1 MSRKLLPV
9 GTILNRYRIEG
20 IIGEGGFG
28 VTYLAMEPVQQSF
41 VAIKEYFPKRFA
53 NRQGSSS
60 ILPNSSIEDQRVF
73 KWGLKRFLDEAKVL
87 ARLDHPSIIKVQ
99 RFFELHGTAYL
110 VMDYCEGKP
119 LDKYVDEG
127 TVGSPRRVFQIYTAL
142 INALE
147 HVHQQGI
154 IHGDLKPS
162 NIMVRS
168 DGTPVLLD
176 FGSARQEMLRIAVG
190 QVSDG
195 YSPPEFYGTS
205 GKVGPWSDIYGLAA
219 TFYRLITGVKVSVA
233 TDRTSLDSYTS
244 ATTLVT
250 DGYSPKFLE
259 LIDNSLKLT
268 TSERP
273 QSIASLRRLLPG
285 SENFSNRHKADKDLR
300 VEQSVLEYASSS
312 TFNWKP
318 VAIALGILILFWGG
332 FAALNRTTEE
342 SREAEFAPRVSP
354 IQIEE
359 SPLVAESPAK
369 TSRSFSPTQVANP
382 DLQQALT
389 YLVKVSTSS
398 EISWHSIPQTEQAGR
413 SFRYVMSEISK
424 QLDLADERKAMTY
437 NKNTDELLIRNFSI
451 GGIKTLGFTATDA
464 KCNMSPI
471 GPAAASCR
479 QYGKDFKC
487 RYKDLQVKYENTC
500 LSAFSLQ

>member
-1 MSRKLLPV
+1 
-9 GTILNRYRIEG
+9 
-20 IIGEGGFG
+20 
-28 VTYLAMEPVQQSF
+28 
-41 VAIKEYFPKRFA
+41 
-53 NRQGSSS
+53 
-60 ILPNSSIEDQRVF
+60 
-73 KWGLKRFLDEAKVL
+73 
-87 ARLDHPSIIKVQ
+87 
-99 RFFELHGTAYL
+99 
-110 VMDYCEGKP
+110 MDYCDGKP

-127 TVGSPRRVFQIYTAL
+127 TGVSPRRIFQIYTAL

-168 DGTPVLLD
+168 DGIPVLLD

-195 YSPPEFYGTS
+195 YSPPEFYGS
-205 GKVGPWSDIYGLAA
+205 SVKVGPWSDIYGLAA

-233 TDRTSLDSYTS
+233 TDRTSLDSYIS

-250 DGYSPKFLE
+250 EGYSTKFLE
-259 LIDNSLKLT
+259 LIDNSLKLP

-285 SENFSNRHKADKDLR
+285 SESFSNRPKADKDLR
-300 VEQSVLEYASSS
+300 VEQLLEHASSS

-318 VAIALGILILFWGG
+318 LAIALGIIILFWGG

-342 SREAEFAPRVSP
+342 SRETESAPKVSP

-359 SPLVAESPAK
+359 SPLVAESPA
-369 TSRSFSPTQVANP
+369 TSSRSFSPKPVANP
-382 DLQQALT
+382 DFQQALT
-389 YLVKVSTSS
+389 YLAKVSTSS
-398 EISWHSIPQTEQAGR
+398 EISWHSIPQTEQAVR
-413 SFRYVMSEISK
+413 SLRYVMSEIKK
-424 QLDLADERKAMTY
+424 QLISADERKEMTY

-451 GGIKTLGFTATDA
+451 GDIKMLGFTATDV

-471 GPAAASCR
+471 GPAVASCR
-479 QYGKDFKC
+479 KYGKDFKC
-487 RYKDLQVKYENTC
+487 QYIDLPVKYENTC